1 MNFEITRDP
10 SDDGTIDAE
19 YTFGRPVAT
28 YLSTLQHL
36 RLLLLKVRL
45 DTTSEGTDRRSGP
58 RLFRP
63 C

>member
-1 MNFEITRDP
+1 MNIDIKRNP
-10 SDDGTIDAE
+10 SDDGTIDAD
-19 YTFGRPVAT
+19 YTFGRPVTT

-45 DTTSEGTDRRSGP
+45 GTVAEGNDPRSGP